1 MFANFKDY
9 SLVDKKNNLGNAS
22 LKQGKKY
29 KKYSKIIN
37 SKNLKET
44 HEDNSNFNLQG
55 FLIEGFSSRGD
66 NIDKAL
72 RQIDNIKAK
81 INRPDISDNK
91 AERYKD
97 TDNIPQTITSSN
109 LDTSL
114 KNFVSVINSKG
125 NQGRPEL
132 DDLDDTVGSYDNYL
146 NEIDVDLNTLKT
158 SLDPSGTL
166 SERNQEEDEL
176 FNKLNQKNT
185 EYRHL
190 KNKDVLHS
198 QLNNAK
204 LTNKS
209 YYIQYIIWLIAA
221 TTMGGLVFKRIFQN

>member
-1 MFANFKDY
+1 MFANLKDY
-9 SLVDKKNNLGNAS
+9 SLVEKKNNLGNAS

-29 KKYSKIIN
+29 RKFSNIIN
-37 SKNLKET
+37 KKNLKET
-44 HEDNSNFNLQG
+44 HEDNSNFNLKG
-55 FLIEGFSSRGD
+55 FLIEGFSGD
-66 NIDKAL
+66 NVESTLKNVDS
-72 RQIDNIKAK
+72 IKAK
-81 INRPDISDNK
+81 IRNRKNISDDK
-91 AERYKD
+91 AVRYKD

-132 DDLDDTVGSYDNYL
+132 DGTVSSYNNYL
-146 NEIDVDLNTLKT
+146 NEIDVDLNSLKT
-158 SLDPSGTL
+158 SLDSRDTL

-176 FNKLNQKNT
+176 FYKLNEKNT

>member
-1 MFANFKDY
+1 MFANLKDY
-9 SLVDKKNNLGNAS
+9 SLVEKKNNLGNAS

-29 KKYSKIIN
+29 KKFSKIIN
-37 SKNLKET
+37 KKNLKET

-55 FLIEGFSSRGD
+55 FLIEGFSGD
-66 NIDKAL
+66 NVDSTLKNV
-72 RQIDNIKAK
+72 DSIKPK
-81 INRPDISDNK
+81 IRNRKNISDDK

-132 DDLDDTVGSYDNYL
+132 DGTVRSYNNYL

-166 SERNQEEDEL
+166 SERNREEDEL
-176 FNKLNQKNT
+176 FYKLNEKNT